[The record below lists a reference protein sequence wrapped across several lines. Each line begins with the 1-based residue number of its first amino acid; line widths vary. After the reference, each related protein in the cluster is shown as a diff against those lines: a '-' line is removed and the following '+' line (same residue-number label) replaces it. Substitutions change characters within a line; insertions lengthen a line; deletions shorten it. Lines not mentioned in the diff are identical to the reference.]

1 MIQGE
6 AWYMIRQLLR
16 EGVSVSGIARR
27 TGHDRKTIRKI
38 RDAAGHPSGQ
48 ERRKRGSKLDPYK
61 PYLRRRAAAGV
72 LNAVKLL
79 GELRRQGY
87 PGGITVLREFLHDLR
102 PAIPIVT
109 ERFET
114 PPGHQAQVD
123 WAACGRIWHRDRLRT
138 LSSFTMTLGYSRRQY
153 LEFTVSQD
161 METFQR
167 CHIKA
172 FCYFGG
178 VPREILYDN
187 LKTAVNRRG
196 AEGQVLWNS
205 RFMDFADYYG
215 FTPRACRPYRAQ
227 TKGKVEN
234 GIRYVKGNFLLG
246 LDVTEMALEE
256 LNWEGLRWIRETAD
270 IRVHGTTHER
280 PIDRWPA
287 EAAALRP
294 LDGRPDYDTS
304 YICHRLVNRE
314 GYISYRGSR
323 YSVPPEHAGRTLM
336 VKEDTEGRLRI
347 YSGGRQVVEHLVAEK
362 AGSVITAPGH
372 PEAVRALARAQTG
385 PRRGAGRR
393 NGARPN
399 GHSMLQRNPPWPSWP
414 EVQVRPLA
422 VYDEALGLVPAGA

>member
-16 EGVSVSGIARR
+16 EGVSVSEIARR

-38 RDAAGHPSGQ
+38 RDAPGHPAGQ
-48 ERRKRGSKLDPYK
+48 ERPKKGSKLDPYK
-61 PYLRRRAAAGV
+61 PYLKRRAAAGV

-87 PGGITVLREFLHDLR
+87 PGGVSVLREFLHDLR
-102 PAIPIVT
+102 PSVPIVT

-123 WAACGRIWHRDRLRT
+123 WAACGPIWHRDRLRT

-172 FCYFGG
+172 FRYFGG

-187 LKTAVNRRG
+187 LKAVVTRHG
-196 AEGQVLWNS
+196 ADGQVLWNS
-205 RFMDFADYYG
+205 RFRDFADYYG
-215 FTPRACRPYRAQ
+215 FVPRACRPYRAQ

-234 GIRYVKGNFLLG
+234 GIRYVKGNFLIG
-246 LDVTEMALEE
+246 LDLSEMTLEE
-256 LNWEGLRWIRETAD
+256 LNRDGLRWIRETAD
-270 IRVHGTTHER
+270 VRVHGTTHER
-280 PIDRWPA
+280 PIDRWPV
-287 EAAALRP
+287 EAAALRS

-304 YICHRLVNRE
+304 YICHRLVDRE
-314 GYISYRGSR
+314 GYISYHGSR

-336 VKEDTEGRLRI
+336 VKEDTEGRLRV
-347 YSGGRQVVEHLVAEK
+347 YSGGRQVVEHLVAER
-362 AGSVITAPGH
+362 AGSIITAPGH
-372 PEAVRALARAQTG
+372 PDAVRALARA
-385 PRRGAGRR
+385 GRR
-393 NGARPN
+393 NGARRN
-399 GHSMLQRNPPWPSWP
+399 GHSMLELTTSWPSWP